1 MSRED
6 IVVFL
11 NKTIREEHG
20 MPLVNGSDKLVET
33 GVDSFGTIMVIL
45 ALEDKYGVY
54 AKDEL
59 TTVVVEGLT
68 LDDIVNRVLDE
79 VK

>member
-1 MSRED
+1 MNRED

-20 MPLVNGSDKLVET
+20 MPLVNGNDKLVDT
-33 GVDSFGTIMVIL
+33 GIDSFGVVMVLL

-54 AKDEL
+54 TKDEL
-59 TTVVVEGLT
+59 KVVIVEELT

>member
-11 NKTIREEHG
+11 NKIIREEHG

-33 GVDSFGTIMVIL
+33 GIDSFGVVMVLL

-54 AKDEL
+54 TKDEL
-59 TTVVVEGLT
+59 NTVAVEELT
-68 LDDIVNRVLDE
+68 LDDIVSRVLDE

>member
-33 GVDSFGTIMVIL
+33 GIDSFGVIMILL
-45 ALEDKYGVY
+45 ALEDKYSVY
-54 AKDEL
+54 TKDEL
-59 TTVVVEGLT
+59 NTVAVEELT
-68 LDDIVNRVLDE
+68 LDDIVSRVLDE

>member
-33 GVDSFGTIMVIL
+33 GIDSFGVVMVLL

-54 AKDEL
+54 TKDEL
-59 TTVVVEGLT
+59 NTVAVEELT
-68 LDDIVNRVLDE
+68 LDDIVSKVLDE